1 MKFADAFWYRYIS
14 FDPMKVGSARVVKN
28 TIFGMGVEPDSARFF
43 VWFANANEKVFVE
56 YEDVQKLDA
65 ASRPFRGKINGE
77 PVPTGVTS
85 KELLSVQGNQNS
97 SLMTPYEPRSTR
109 SSVKEKSPEVPDQR
123 PVDVLR
129 EMVKSYPYVYG
140 LPLRPYDANFVID
153 EPHMYLT
160 QGEWYSLGNDHPDD
174 VCRHGVVCYAKRL
187 GMDDAKAFDMYPL
200 TSNTFSKTH
209 WETTIEDWLGTM
221 VNEAESR
228 IIEEFGEVTSR
239 TIRAFT
245 EGWQRSQMFMV
256 KHDLSKSHKD
266 WVETYAVSQSK
277 WDAMNEVFT
286 AIRKQDIE
294 ELLNELATSIVDI
307 NVVKSVEA
315 SIVDY
320 LKADDKNMTLER
332 LDEWMD
338 ILRYPSKRKNV
349 AKNHALYIASRD
361 EEDDERFDKFDL
373 WEDAL
378 WEVQPHRIKQAL
390 AEWIAQRDLAKAD
403 APAKVEGQESLPN
416 RPVIA
421 EWKTP
426 FPLEIK
432 MTDRVIETG
441 SGGGVRPCSD
451 QRIIDLMSE
460 IMPILGNRVPMKL
473 QFLTWGIGSSTSM
486 ITYLGK
492 AKQILSINPEQIKQI
507 YGRCDVDTLGSAITH
522 EMAHYVM
529 RQIMKNSDLMKF
541 KRQVASIN
549 LHSSQNNA
557 AGSTYP
563 FYHEQFAMLCEY
575 GVWNTCARK
584 LQSTRGWDIANKYFN
599 VTQHITPDI
608 IKKYQI

>member
-43 VWFANANEKVFVE
+43 VWFTNANEKVFVE

-77 PVPTGVTS
+77 QVPSGVTS
-85 KELLSVQGNQNS
+85 KELLSVQGSQNS
-97 SLMTPYEPRSTR
+97 SLMTPAPSRST
-109 SSVKEKSPEVPDQR
+109 VKEKSPEVPDQR

-129 EMVKSYPYVYG
+129 EMLKDYPYVYG
-140 LPLRPYDANFVID
+140 LPMRPYDSNFVID
-153 EPHMYLT
+153 EPHIYLT

-187 GMDDAKAFDMYPL
+187 GMDDARAFDMYPL

-221 VNEAESR
+221 VNEAETQ
-228 IIEEFGEVTSR
+228 IVDQFGEVTSR
-239 TIRAFT
+239 TIRAYT
-245 EGWQRSQMFMV
+245 EDWRRSNMFMI
-256 KHDLSKSHKD
+256 KHELSKSHKD
-266 WVETYAVSQSK
+266 WVASYAVSQSK
-277 WDAMNEVFT
+277 WDAMNEIFT

-294 ELLNELATSIVDI
+294 ELLNELATSIVDMDT
-307 NVVKSVEA
+307 VRSVEEA
-315 SIVDY
+315 IVNF

-332 LDEWMD
+332 LDEWME
-338 ILRYPSKRKNV
+338 IIRYPSKRKNV
-349 AKNHALYIASRD
+349 AKNHPLFIASRD
-361 EEDDERFDKFDL
+361 EEDDERFEKFDL

-378 WEVQPHRIKQAL
+378 WEVRPHRIKQQL
-390 AEWIAQRDLAKAD
+390 ADWIAERDLEKQANAT
-403 APAKVEGQESLPN
+403 PKVEGQDSLPN
-416 RPVIA
+416 RPIIA

-441 SGGGVRPCSD
+441 SGGGVRPCTD

-460 IMPILGNRVPMKL
+460 IMPILGNRVPMQL
-473 QFLTWGIGSSTSM
+473 QFLTWGIGNSTSM

-529 RQIMKNSDLMKF
+529 HQIMKNSDLMKF

>member
-14 FDPMKVGSARVVKN
+14 FDPIKVGSARVVKN
-28 TIFGMGVEPDSARFF
+28 TIFGMGVESDSARFF
-43 VWFANANEKVFVE
+43 VWFANTNEKVFVE
-56 YEDVQKLDA
+56 YDDIQKLDA
-65 ASRPFRGKINGE
+65 SSRPYRGKVNGE
-77 PVPTGVTS
+77 SVPSGVTS
-85 KELLSVQGNQNS
+85 KELLAVQGSKNS
-97 SLMTPYEPRSTR
+97 SLMTPTKPNNVRSN
-109 SSVKEKSPEVPDQR
+109 VKEKSPEVPDQR
-123 PVDVLR
+123 PADVLR
-129 EMVKSYPYVYG
+129 EMVKSYPFVYG
-140 LPLRPYDANFVID
+140 LPLRPYDSNFVID

-160 QGEWYSLGNDHPDD
+160 KGEWYSLGNDHPDST
-174 VCRHGVVCYAKRL
+174 CRHGVVCYAKRL

-221 VNEAESR
+221 VNEAETR
-228 IIEEFGEVTSR
+228 IIDQFGDVTSR
-239 TIRAFT
+239 SIREYT
-245 EGWQRSQMFMV
+245 EEWRRSQMFMV
-256 KHDLSKSHKD
+256 KHDLSKNHKD
-266 WVETYAVSQSK
+266 WVASYAVSQSK
-277 WDAMNEVFT
+277 WDAMNEIFT
-286 AIRKQDIE
+286 AINKGDIE
-294 ELLNELATSIVDI
+294 ELLNELATSIVDLDT
-307 NVVKSVEA
+307 VKSVEA

-320 LKADDKNMTLER
+320 LKSDDANMTLER

-349 AKNHALYIASRD
+349 AKNHSLYVASRD
-361 EEDDERFDKFDL
+361 EEDDERFDKFEL

-378 WEVQPHRIKQAL
+378 WEVKPHRIKKPL
-390 AEWIAQRDLAKAD
+390 ADWIAERDLSKSL
-403 APAKVEGQESLPN
+403 APAKVEGQNSLPN

-426 FPLEIK
+426 FPLDIK
-432 MTDRVIETG
+432 MTNVVIETG
-441 SGGGVRPCSD
+441 GGGVRPCTD

-473 QFLTWGIGSSTSM
+473 HFLTWGIGQSTSM

-492 AKQILSINPEQIKQI
+492 AKQILSVNPDQIKQI
-507 YGRCDVDTLGSAITH
+507 YGRCDLDTLGSAITH

-529 RQIMKNSDLMKF
+529 RQIMKNSDLMRF
-541 KRQVASIN
+541 KREVASIN

-575 GVWNTCARK
+575 GVWNTCARQ
-584 LQSTRGWDIANKYFN
+584 LQSTRGWEIANKYFN

-608 IKKYQI
+608 TKKYEI